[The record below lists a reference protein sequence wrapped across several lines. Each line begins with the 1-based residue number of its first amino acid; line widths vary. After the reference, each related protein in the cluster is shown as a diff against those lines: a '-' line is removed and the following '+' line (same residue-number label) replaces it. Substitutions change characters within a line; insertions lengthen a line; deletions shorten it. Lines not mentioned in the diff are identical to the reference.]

1 MTHWLQQII
10 SIHSDFVEPVDLTSP
25 PVLPTRQRQPLT
37 AKPSNDNC
45 NLPAV
50 TCQAL
55 NSLKSDRLSKAPYK
69 EETLPKVAKGVSPDG
84 TLSKV
89 TVPPLSKSPRIVSTK
104 QRRVS
109 RKTSKAIVP
118 RSPVAAHTTLPS
130 APKIPMESS
139 SMQSTKQ
146 QRSPGSAI
154 RAKKRL
160 VFEGVILPLRSPISG
175 IRVEELSERL
185 SDVTIKDSSAQKTG
199 NGADKGKSS
208 SQFALEALIQ
218 ACSSASVQEFNAFI
232 KSFPLFPASKDVFM
246 TKVGE
251 ASYSEV
257 FGFSQSAED
266 ADLVLK
272 VIPLFSGTVEAD
284 GSFPDCSSPEDVLRE
299 IEITKK
305 MNQVPGGGF
314 VEFRG

>member
-1 MTHWLQQII
+1 
-10 SIHSDFVEPVDLTSP
+10 
-25 PVLPTRQRQPLT
+25 
-37 AKPSNDNC
+37 
-45 NLPAV
+45 
-50 TCQAL
+50 
-55 NSLKSDRLSKAPYK
+55 
-69 EETLPKVAKGVSPDG
+69 
-84 TLSKV
+84 
-89 TVPPLSKSPRIVSTK
+89 
-104 QRRVS
+104 
-109 RKTSKAIVP
+109 
-118 RSPVAAHTTLPS
+118 
-130 APKIPMESS
+130 
-139 SMQSTKQ
+139 MQSTKQ

-160 VFEGVILPLRSPISG
+160 VFEGVILPLRSPISD